1 MFSFFS
7 GFYLDALIRL
17 IVSIFIGALI
27 GFERA
32 ERGREAGIR
41 THMVLCMGAAL
52 VMITNEYMC
61 IKGNM
66 AVDVSRMGAQV
77 VSGVSFLG
85 VGCIIVKN
93 DDKIKGLTTAAGLWT
108 TACIGL
114 TVGIGFYDIAIT
126 ATLLMLASLY
136 ILKPL
141 VKHIQSKF
149 INMNLFVRMDNIDVL
164 HEIIRYFE
172 AEGIIV
178 KYTKADEHETHMDVT
193 FDMRLS
199 HGQNANA
206 IILGLLEFDGVH
218 EVRPIGI

>member
-1 MFSFFS
+1 MFFS
-7 GFYLDALIRL
+7 EFYLEALIRL
-17 IVSIFIGALI
+17 VAGIIIGGLI

-32 ERGREAGIR
+32 ESGREAGIR

-52 VMITNEYMC
+52 VMITNEYMS
-61 IKGNM
+61 IKAGM
-66 AVDVSRMGAQV
+66 GVDVSRMGAQV

-85 VGCIIVKN
+85 VGCIVKN

-126 ATLLMLASLY
+126 ATVLMLGALY

-141 VKHIQSKF
+141 VHHIQSKF
-149 INMNLFVRMDNIDVL
+149 VSMNLFVRMDNLDVL

-172 AEGIIV
+172 SEGVSI
-178 KYTKADEHETHMDVT
+178 KYTKADEHQTHMDVT
-193 FDMRLS
+193 FDMRLAS
-199 HGQNANA
+199 GQNANA
-206 IILGLLEFDGVH
+206 IILDLLEFDGVH

>member
-1 MFSFFS
+1 MFFS
-7 GFYLDALIRL
+7 QFYFDALLRL
-17 IVSIFIGALI
+17 VVSIIVGALI

-61 IKGNM
+61 IKGGM
-66 AVDVSRMGAQV
+66 AVDISRMGAQV

-126 ATLLMLASLY
+126 ATVLMLGSLY
-136 ILKPL
+136 ILKPI
-141 VKHIQSKF
+141 VQRIQSKF
-149 INMNLFVRMDNIDVL
+149 ISMNLFVRMDNIEVL

-172 AEGIIV
+172 KEGVTV
-178 KYTKADEHETHMDVT
+178 KYTKADEHDAHMDVT
-193 FDMRLS
+193 FDMRLAR
-199 HGQNANA
+199 GQSVNA
-206 IILGLLEFDGVH
+206 IILDLLEFDGVH
-218 EVRPIGI
+218 EVRPIGL